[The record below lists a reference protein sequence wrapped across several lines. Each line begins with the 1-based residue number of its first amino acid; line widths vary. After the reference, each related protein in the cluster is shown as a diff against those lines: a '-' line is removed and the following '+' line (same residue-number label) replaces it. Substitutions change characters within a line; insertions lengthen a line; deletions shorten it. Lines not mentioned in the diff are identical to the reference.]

1 MKRLS
6 TVTAFVALLALVL
19 PALAGES
26 HRFDRGFSFAPRPH
40 RVGVKTG
47 PVTIE
52 EFWISRWPDPGDF
65 RKGERDPDDKHTC
78 RLEFR
83 YSNRD
88 SRDWKCRYTV
98 TVTAKGRILATTE
111 STETLGDDKIGKT
124 HSFGLKMRTHEY
136 RLADNVDVRMEL
148 WRKD

>member
-1 MKRLS
+1 MKRLVLLLLLVS
-6 TVTAFVALLALVL
+6 VLAPVA
-19 PALAGES
+19 PAPAGEA
-26 HRFDRGFSFAPRPH
+26 HRFDRAFAFNPRVH

-47 PVTIE
+47 PVSIE
-52 EFWISRWPDPGDF
+52 EFWISRWPDPGDL
-65 RKGERDPDDKHTC
+65 RKGDRDPDDRHTC

-98 TVTAKGRILATTE
+98 SVTSKGRLLARTE
-111 STETLGDDKIGKT
+111 STETLGDDKVGKT

-136 RLADNVDVRMEL
+136 KLADRIEIRMEL